1 MPLLRK
7 QSPSPCKGE
16 GDTEGEVDRNIM
28 LLAIDI
34 GNTDTTL
41 GVFAGEEL
49 RATWHMATSV
59 HRTTDE
65 YAALLLNLLRYQSL
79 GTSDIKEVAL
89 CSVVPPLI
97 TTFEELLQRYF
108 HISPLVVGAGIKTG
122 VRIRM
127 DNPREVGA
135 DRIVNAVAAHH
146 LYGGPIIIAD
156 LGTATTFDTVSREGD
171 YLGGAIAPGIIT
183 AAEALFRQ
191 AAMLPRVELTHP
203 KQAIGTN
210 TIAAMQSGII
220 FGYVGLIEGMVARIQ
235 QELGEKAKVVATGG
249 CAELIAKETA
259 VIDVV
264 NPNLTLIG
272 LRLIY
277 LMNRA

>member
-1 MPLLRK
+1 
-7 QSPSPCKGE
+7 
-16 GDTEGEVDRNIM
+16 M

-34 GNTDTTL
+34 GNTSTIL
-41 GVFAGEEL
+41 GAFEGDEL
-49 RATWHMATSV
+49 RATWHMATNID
-59 HRTTDE
+59 RMADE
-65 YAALLLNLLRYQSL
+65 YAALLLNLLHHQGL
-79 GTSDIKEVAL
+79 DTSDIKEVAL

-97 TTFEELLQRYF
+97 ATFKELFQRYF
-108 HISPLVVGAGIKTG
+108 HLSPLVIGAGVKTG

-135 DRIVNAVAAHH
+135 DRIVNAASAHH
-146 LYGGPIIIAD
+146 LYGGPVIIVD
-156 LGTATTFDTVSREGD
+156 MGTATTFDTVSREGD

-183 AAEALFRQ
+183 ATEALFMRS
-191 AAMLPRVELTHP
+191 AMLPRVELTHP

-210 TIAAMQSGII
+210 TISAMQSGII
-220 FGYVGLIEGMVARIQ
+220 FGYVGLIEGIVARIQ

-249 CAELIAKETA
+249 YADLIAKETA

-264 NPNLTLIG
+264 NPNLTLIA

-277 LMNRA
+277 LMNQA

>member
-1 MPLLRK
+1 
-7 QSPSPCKGE
+7 
-16 GDTEGEVDRNIM
+16 M
-28 LLAIDI
+28 LLTIDI

-41 GVFAGEEL
+41 GVFEGEEL
-49 RATWHMATSV
+49 RATWHMATSI
-59 HRTTDE
+59 HRRGDE
-65 YAALLLNLLRYQSL
+65 YGALLLNLLHQQGL
-79 GTSDIKEVAL
+79 DTSDIKEIAL

-97 TTFEELLQRYF
+97 STFGELFQRYF
-108 HISPLVVGAGIKTG
+108 HISPLVVGAGVKTG

-135 DRIVNAVAAHH
+135 DRIVNAAAAHH
-146 LYGGPIIIAD
+146 LYGGPVIVTD
-156 LGTATTFDTVSREGD
+156 LGTATTFDTVSKEGD

-183 AAEALFRQ
+183 AAEALFTQ
-191 AAMLPRVELTHP
+191 AAMLPRVELTRP
-203 KQAIGTN
+203 KRAIGTN

-220 FGYVGLIEGMVARIQ
+220 FGYVGLIEGIVARIQ

-249 CAELIAKETA
+249 VAELIAKETA

-264 NPNLTLIG
+264 NPDLTLIG

-277 LMNRA
+277 LMNQD

>member
-1 MPLLRK
+1 
-7 QSPSPCKGE
+7 
-16 GDTEGEVDRNIM
+16 M

-41 GVFAGEEL
+41 GVFEGEEL
-49 RATWHMATSV
+49 RATWHMATGI
-59 HRTTDE
+59 HRMADE
-65 YAALLLNLLRYQSL
+65 YAALLLNLLHHQGLDISE
-79 GTSDIKEVAL
+79 IKEIAL

-97 TTFEELLQRYF
+97 ATFDELCQRYF
-108 HISPLVVGAGIKTG
+108 HLSPLVVGAGVKTG

-135 DRIVNAVAAHH
+135 DRIANAAAAHH
-146 LYGGPIIIAD
+146 LYGGPIIITD

-171 YLGGAIAPGIIT
+171 YLGGAIAPGIGT
-183 AAEALFRQ
+183 AAEALFMQ
-191 AAMLPRVELTHP
+191 AAMLPRVELARP
-203 KQAIGTN
+203 KRAIGTN
-210 TIAAMQSGII
+210 TITAMQSGII
-220 FGYVGLIEGMVARIQ
+220 FGYVGLIEGIVARIQ
-235 QELGEKAKVVATGG
+235 QELGERAKVVATGG
-249 CAELIAKETA
+249 FAEVIAKETA

-277 LMNRA
+277 LLNRA